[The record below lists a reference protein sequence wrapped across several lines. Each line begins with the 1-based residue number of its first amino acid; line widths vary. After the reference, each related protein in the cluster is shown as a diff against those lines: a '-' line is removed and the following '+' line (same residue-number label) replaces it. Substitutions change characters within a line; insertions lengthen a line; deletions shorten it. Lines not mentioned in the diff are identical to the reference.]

1 MKTPMDRQEDE
12 RLAELISYGILDTS
26 PEDAFDRL
34 TALAA
39 QLFEAPIAL
48 VSLVDDQ
55 RQWFKSRIGLEAQS
69 IGRELAFCAHL
80 LDKGRDA
87 MLVVTDA
94 TQDDRFRDN
103 PLVTGAPDIRFYAGA
118 ALTTR
123 SGHNLGALCVIDTEA
138 RTTRK
143 TPTPGQLA
151 QLRTLAKI
159 VVDELELRRANREA
173 REQHRLLE
181 LAESLAGVGRWR
193 IDMATARV
201 TWSDVVYDIHGVDQ
215 ATFDPNFDD
224 AVDFYHPDD
233 RQAVKD
239 AISTAVGAKGNLQ
252 FQLRL
257 IRPDGE
263 LRHVVSKG
271 ACDLDP
277 DGEVNAVVGVF
288 QDVTDQINTLD
299 EIRRSEAQYR
309 LLAENACDLILRT
322 DDQGLLT
329 YVSPAATAATGYL
342 PEEMLGRR
350 WSQFVNPKD
359 ARRVDAAKRAQLDA
373 RGALGPKA
381 IEYRIVHRDG
391 HEMWLEGRPR
401 FAMDPQTGAVGV
413 TDVVRDISAHK
424 EDEEELR
431 QARAEAEAAAATKS
445 EFLANMSHEL
455 RTPLTAVLG
464 FSALVGEQ
472 PGLTD
477 ASRNYLGRIANAG
490 QVLLATVNDILDFS
504 KLESGQVDIKPIPTD
519 PGALARDML
528 DLFTLQAEDKVLSL
542 KSEGLDALPGSL
554 PLDPDRLRQVLLNLL
569 GNAIK
574 FTHKGGVLLQARYD
588 QSAGRLSLAVT
599 DSGPGIAPEDADR
612 LFRRFSQVDA
622 SSTRRYGGTGLGLAI
637 CKGLI
642 EAMGGEI
649 GVQSEVGKGSCFWVS
664 IPAAA
669 ETGAQSIAAALPAPS
684 LEPLIP
690 ENVAA
695 AIPAGCRVL
704 LAEDNQVN
712 RALVRTVLSELDI
725 ELTEARDGLE
735 AVEAAQA
742 MPFDVILMDLRMPRM
757 DGVAATRLI
766 RSQNGPNVCAPI
778 IAFSADAGA
787 QLGAGLFDALV
798 AKPLAAAALIRAM
811 ANVMATQPETRYADA
826 GRV

>member
-1 MKTPMDRQEDE
+1 
-12 RLAELISYGILDTS
+12 
-26 PEDAFDRL
+26 
-34 TALAA
+34 
-39 QLFEAPIAL
+39 
-48 VSLVDDQ
+48 
-55 RQWFKSRIGLEAQS
+55 
-69 IGRELAFCAHL
+69 
-80 LDKGRDA
+80 
-87 MLVVTDA
+87 
-94 TQDDRFRDN
+94 
-103 PLVTGAPDIRFYAGA
+103 
-118 ALTTR
+118 
-123 SGHNLGALCVIDTEA
+123 
-138 RTTRK
+138 
-143 TPTPGQLA
+143 
-151 QLRTLAKI
+151 
-159 VVDELELRRANREA
+159 
-173 REQHRLLE
+173 
-181 LAESLAGVGRWR
+181 
-193 IDMATARV
+193 
-201 TWSDVVYDIHGVDQ
+201 
-215 ATFDPNFDD
+215 
-224 AVDFYHPDD
+224 
-233 RQAVKD
+233 
-239 AISTAVGAKGNLQ
+239 
-252 FQLRL
+252 
-257 IRPDGE
+257 
-263 LRHVVSKG
+263 
-271 ACDLDP
+271 
-277 DGEVNAVVGVF
+277 
-288 QDVTDQINTLD
+288 
-299 EIRRSEAQYR
+299 
-309 LLAENACDLILRT
+309 
-322 DDQGLLT
+322 
-329 YVSPAATAATGYL
+329 
-342 PEEMLGRR
+342 
-350 WSQFVNPKD
+350 
-359 ARRVDAAKRAQLDA
+359 VDAAKRAQLEA
-373 RGALGPKA
+373 RGAVRPKS
-381 IEYRIVHRDG
+381 IEYRIFHRDG
-391 HEMWLEGRPR
+391 HEMWLEGRPS
-401 FAMDPQTGAVGV
+401 FAMDPHTGAVGV

-424 EDEEELR
+424 EDEAELR

-504 KLESGQVDIKPIPTD
+504 KLESGQVDIKPTPTD
-519 PGALARDML
+519 PGALAQDML

-542 KSEGLDALPGSL
+542 KSEGLDCLPGSL
-554 PLDPDRLRQVLLNLL
+554 PLDADRLRQVLLNLL

-574 FTHKGGVLLQARYD
+574 FTQKGGVLLQARYD

-649 GVQSEVGKGSCFWVS
+649 GVQSEVGKGSCFLVS

-669 ETGAQSIAAALPAPS
+669 ETGAGSTAAAPS
-684 LEPLIP
+684 PEPLIP

-712 RALVRTVLSELDI
+712 RALVRTVLGELDI

-735 AVEAAQA
+735 AVEAALA

-811 ANVMATQPETRYADA
+811 ANVMAPQPETSYADA